1 MAAIIPAK
9 SAWKLKPV
17 GPAAMPINVP
27 QKPLCSTV
35 ILPALVR
42 AVSAQ
47 LTVTLSLPKMVG
59 QKRSLSLLPA
69 RTELL

>member
-1 MAAIIPAK
+1 
-9 SAWKLKPV
+9 
-17 GPAAMPINVP
+17 MPINVP